1 MKRGSLSLSLSL
13 SLSSES
19 SVRNWIIPMETGNV
33 IFSLQTLIKNE
44 KEGKWIFPKN
54 FVLEESQW

>member
-1 MKRGSLSLSLSL
+1 
-13 SLSSES
+13 
-19 SVRNWIIPMETGNV
+19 METGNV